1 MNRLR
6 YCSLKMIDAKNEKYP
21 SSCRQINYQSSLKK
35 KKKNG
40 SDVSLLSSCLETFF
54 FLYKKLKPT
63 TTDHIK
69 LSSTFQSLIYPLR
82 L

>member
-35 KKKNG
+35 KKKKWKRR
-40 SDVSLLSSCLETFF
+40 LSFI
-54 FLYKKLKPT
+54 FLYG
-63 TTDHIK
+63 H
-69 LSSTFQSLIYPLR
+69 FR
-82 L
+82 LFGQNTETHYH